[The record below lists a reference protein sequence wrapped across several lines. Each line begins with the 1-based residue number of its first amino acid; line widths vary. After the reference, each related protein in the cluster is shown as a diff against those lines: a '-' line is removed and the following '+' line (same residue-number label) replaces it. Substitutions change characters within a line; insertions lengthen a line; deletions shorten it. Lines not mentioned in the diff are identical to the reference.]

1 MIGTT
6 LNKLAHQR
14 MYASIAALALGLALI
29 ACLAPASRA
38 GTVAGTVRN
47 GTSGK
52 VAAGVEMILIQLQG
66 GMQPVANTKT
76 DAAGHYSFD
85 NPALGTAPM
94 LIRAVYQGVN
104 YHEPVTPGQATADV
118 EVFEPTDKASA
129 FSVTAHAIVVQPSA
143 SGLTIGEEYNI
154 SNKTQPPVAYF
165 RADGSF
171 VFSLPDGAQ
180 LDNVS
185 AAGSA
190 GMPVI
195 QSTIDKGKNKSA
207 IAFPFRPG
215 DNDVRI
221 SYKLPY
227 PGNQT
232 QIHII
237 SPYAVDRL
245 AVFAPPSMQISGD
258 GFVAAGQTQGFN
270 VYMRQTVAANT
281 PMTVSISGTA
291 PVATDQ
297 DSGAAGSGSDSGTN
311 SGASPGD
318 DSQNPSVN
326 SRADTGNA
334 AATAT
339 ATAMPARL
347 DSLKWVIVA
356 GFGALFALGLIY
368 LWQRPEM
375 ALAGAAGEP
384 RAAVSET
391 LPAPLMHAMP
401 LPATA
406 SAVQTAVADVN
417 REVRGSLDE
426 LKDVLFRLELRRQA
440 GTISE
445 EEYAR
450 EHDRVEKTLRD
461 LVKG

>member
-1 MIGTT
+1 M
-6 LNKLAHQR
+6 KQR
-14 MYASIAALALGLALI
+14 RLSLSMLLFMLSAAFV
-29 ACLAPASRA
+29 PASRA
-38 GTVAGTVRN
+38 GTVIGTVRN
-47 GTSGK
+47 GTTGK
-52 VAAGVEMILIQLQG
+52 AAAGVEMILIQLQG
-66 GMQPVANTKT
+66 GMQPIANTKT
-76 DAAGHYSFD
+76 DAQGRYSFD

-104 YHEPVTPGQATADV
+104 YHQPVTPGQSTADV
-118 EVFEPTDKASA
+118 EVFEPTDKAGS

-143 SGLTIGEEYNI
+143 SGLTIGEEYSV

-195 QSTIDKGKNKSA
+195 QTTIDKGKNKSA

-221 SYKLPY
+221 SYQLPY

-232 QIHII
+232 QLHIV

-245 AVFAPPSMQISGD
+245 AVFAPPSMQVSGD

-281 PMTVSISGTA
+281 PLLVSISGTA
-291 PVATDQ
+291 PIARDQ
-297 DSGAAGSGSDSGTN
+297 NGGAASADSGSAA
-311 SGASPGD
+311 GD

-326 SRADTGNA
+326 SRADSAGA
-334 AATAT
+334 AATAS

-347 DSLKWVIVA
+347 DSLKWVLVA

-368 LWQRPEM
+368 LWQRPAM
-375 ALAGAAGEP
+375 AVAAAGP
-384 RAAVSET
+384 ANYSPAATST
-391 LPAPLMHAMP
+391 SSPASP
-401 LPATA
+401 TV
-406 SAVQTAVADVN
+406 VQTTVAEVN

-426 LKDVLFRLELRRQA
+426 LKDILFRLELRRQA
-440 GTISE
+440 GTITDE
-445 EEYAR
+445 DYAR
-450 EHDRVEKTLRD
+450 DRDRIEKTLRD

>member
-1 MIGTT
+1 MVKT
-6 LNKLAHQR
+6 LMHRRIYCSL
-14 MYASIAALALGLALI
+14 SILLLALFAI
-29 ACLAPASRA
+29 LAPAAHA
-38 GTVAGTVRN
+38 GTVTGTVRN
-47 GTSGK
+47 GTTGK
-52 VAAGVEMILIQLQG
+52 IAAGVDVILIQLQG

-76 DAAGHYSFD
+76 DAQGHYSFD
-85 NPALGTAPM
+85 NPALGQAPM

-118 EVFEPTDKASA
+118 EVFEPTDKVSA
-129 FSVTAHAIVVQPSA
+129 FSVNAHAIVVQPSA
-143 SGLTIGEEYNI
+143 SGLTIGEEYTI
-154 SNKTQPPVAYF
+154 SNKTQPPVAFY

-171 VFSLPDGAQ
+171 IFSLPDGAQ

-215 DNDVRI
+215 DNEVRI

-232 QIHII
+232 ELHIT

-245 AVFAPPSMQISGD
+245 AVFAPPSMHISGN
-258 GFVAAGQTQGFN
+258 GFEPAGQTQGFN

-281 PMTVSISGTA
+281 ELTVSVSGTA
-291 PVATDQ
+291 PIAADQ
-297 DSGAAGSGSDSGTN
+297 GGADSGAASGGAGSDS
-311 SGASPGD
+311 
-318 DSQNPSVN
+318 SQDPSVN
-326 SRADTGNA
+326 SRADSGTSDTI
-334 AATAT
+334 TAS

-347 DSLKWVIVA
+347 DSLKWILVG

-368 LWQRPEM
+368 LWTRPAM
-375 ALAGAAGEP
+375 AIAGAGGDSQAP
-384 RAAVSET
+384 VSVAQYAPAASI
-391 LPAPLMHAMP
+391 AP
-401 LPATA
+401 TA
-406 SAVQTAVADVN
+406 SSAAAAVADVN

-426 LKDVLFRLELRRQA
+426 LKDGLFRLELRRQA
-440 GTISE
+440 GTITE
-445 EEYAR
+445 EDYAR
-450 EHDRVEKTLRD
+450 ERARVETTLRD

>member
-1 MIGTT
+1 MRKT
-6 LNKLAHQR
+6 LSHR
-14 MYASIAALALGLALI
+14 GIYCTASIFLFALIGALAPVAL
-29 ACLAPASRA
+29 A
-38 GTVAGTVRN
+38 GTVTGTVRN
-47 GTSGK
+47 GTTGK
-52 VAAGVEMILIQLQG
+52 TAAGVEMILIQLQG

-76 DAAGHYSFD
+76 DAQGHFSFD
-85 NPALGTAPM
+85 NPTLGTAPM

-104 YHEPVTPGQATADV
+104 YHQPVTPGQSTADV
-118 EVFEPTDKASA
+118 EVFEPTDKPGS
-129 FSVTAHAIVVQPSA
+129 FSVTAHAVVVQPSA
-143 SGLTIGEEYNI
+143 SGLTIGEEFNI

-171 VFSLPDGAQ
+171 LFSLPDGAQ

-195 QSTIDKGKNKSA
+195 QTTIDKGKNKSA

-215 DNDVRI
+215 DNSVRI
-221 SYKLPY
+221 SYQLPY

-232 QIHII
+232 KLSIV

-245 AVFAPPSMQISGD
+245 AVFAPPTMQISGD
-258 GFVAAGQTQGFN
+258 GFAAAGQTQGFN
-270 VYMRQTVAANT
+270 VFMRETVAANT
-281 PMTVSISGTA
+281 PLTVSISGTA
-291 PVATDQ
+291 PIATD
-297 DSGAAGSGSDSGTN
+297 GGT
-311 SGASPGD
+311 GASSGGSAGD

-326 SRADTGNA
+326 SRADSGGA
-334 AATAT
+334 PGAAT

-347 DSLKWVIVA
+347 DSLKWVLVA

-368 LWQRPEM
+368 LWQRPAM
-375 ALAGAAGEP
+375 AAASSAIPASGPIMGAATP
-384 RAAVSET
+384 Q
-391 LPAPLMHAMP
+391 
-401 LPATA
+401 A
-406 SAVQTAVADVN
+406 STVADVN

-440 GTISE
+440 GTVSE
-445 EEYAR
+445 EDYAR
-450 EHDRVEKTLRD
+450 ERDRIEKTLRD

>member
-1 MIGTT
+1 M
-6 LNKLAHQR
+6 LLFVL
-14 MYASIAALALGLALI
+14 SAAF
-29 ACLAPASRA
+29 APVSRA
-38 GTVAGTVRN
+38 GTVTGTVRN
-47 GTSGK
+47 GTTGK
-52 VAAGVEMILIQLQG
+52 AAAGVEMILIQLQG
-66 GMQPVANTKT
+66 GMQPIANTET
-76 DAAGHYSFD
+76 DAQGHYSFD

-104 YHEPVTPGQATADV
+104 YHQPVTPGQSTADV

-143 SGLTIGEEYNI
+143 SGLTIGEEYSV

-195 QSTIDKGKNKSA
+195 QTTIDKGKNKSA

-221 SYKLPY
+221 SYQLPY

-232 QIHII
+232 QLHIV

-245 AVFAPPSMQISGD
+245 AVFAPPSMQVSGD

-281 PMTVSISGTA
+281 PLLVSISGTA
-291 PVATDQ
+291 PVAADQ
-297 DSGAAGSGSDSGTN
+297 NSGAAGADSGS
-311 SGASPGD
+311 AAGD

-326 SRADTGNA
+326 SRADSAGA
-334 AATAT
+334 AATAS

-347 DSLKWVIVA
+347 DSLKWVLVA

-368 LWQRPEM
+368 LWQRPAM
-375 ALAGAAGEP
+375 AVAAAGP
-384 RAAVSET
+384 AGYSPATVSASPSAAVQGT
-391 LPAPLMHAMP
+391 
-401 LPATA
+401 
-406 SAVQTAVADVN
+406 VAEVN

-426 LKDVLFRLELRRQA
+426 LKDILFRLELRRQA
-440 GTISE
+440 GTISDE
-445 EEYAR
+445 DYAR
-450 EHDRVEKTLRD
+450 DRDRIEKTLRD

>member
-1 MIGTT
+1 LTNRRIFCSTAI
-6 LNKLAHQR
+6 LL
-14 MYASIAALALGLALI
+14 LALSAGLAPV
-29 ACLAPASRA
+29 AHA
-38 GTVAGTVRN
+38 GTVSGTVSN
-47 GTSGK
+47 GTTGK
-52 VAAGVEMILIQLQG
+52 VAAGVDMILIQLQG
-66 GMQPVANTKT
+66 GMQPVATTKT
-76 DAAGHYSFD
+76 DAQGHYSFD

-104 YHEPVTPGQATADV
+104 YHQPVTPGQATADV

-143 SGLTIGEEYNI
+143 SGLTIGEEFNI
-154 SNKTQPPVAYF
+154 SNKTQPPVAYY

-171 VFSLPDGAQ
+171 LFSLPDGAQ

-215 DNDVRI
+215 DNEVRI

-245 AVFAPPSMQISGD
+245 AVFAPPTMQISGD
-258 GFVAAGQTQGFN
+258 GFTAAGQTQGFN
-270 VYMRQTVAANT
+270 VYMRADVAANT
-281 PMTVSISGTA
+281 PLTVLVSGTA
-291 PVATDQ
+291 PLTTDQ
-297 DSGAAGSGSDSGTN
+297 DSGAGGAGSGAPS
-311 SGASPGD
+311 GD

-326 SRADTGNA
+326 SRADTGEGA
-334 AATAT
+334 TTAT
-339 ATAMPARL
+339 ATTMPARL
-347 DSLKWVIVA
+347 DSLKWVLVA
-356 GFGALFALGLIY
+356 GFGALFGLGLIY
-368 LWQRPEM
+368 LMRRPEM
-375 ALAGAAGEP
+375 AVAAAGGDS
-384 RAAVSET
+384 RATVSV
-391 LPAPLMHAMP
+391 PQNMMPAAAPLVLSAA
-401 LPATA
+401 PAAT
-406 SAVQTAVADVN
+406 TVADVN

-440 GTISE
+440 GTIGE

>member
-1 MIGTT
+1 MRET
-6 LNKLAHQR
+6 LTHRGIHCTL
-14 MYASIAALALGLALI
+14 SIFLLALLAT
-29 ACLAPASRA
+29 LAPVLRA
-38 GTVAGTVRN
+38 GTVTGTVRN
-47 GTSGK
+47 GTTGK
-52 VAAGVEMILIQLQG
+52 TAAGVEMILIQLQG

-76 DAAGHYSFD
+76 DAQGHYSFD

-104 YHEPVTPGQATADV
+104 YHQPVTPGQSTADV
-118 EVFEPTDKASA
+118 EVFEPTDKPDS
-129 FSVTAHAIVVQPSA
+129 FSVTAHAVVVQPSA

-171 VFSLPDGAQ
+171 LFSLPDGAQ

-195 QSTIDKGKNKSA
+195 QTTIDKGKNKSA

-215 DNDVRI
+215 DNSVRI
-221 SYKLPY
+221 SYQLPY

-232 QIHII
+232 QLHIV

-245 AVFAPPSMQISGD
+245 AVFAPPTMRISGD
-258 GFVAAGQTQGFN
+258 GFAAAGQTQGFN
-270 VYMRQTVAANT
+270 VYMRETVAANT
-281 PMTVSISGTA
+281 PLTISISGTA

-297 DSGAAGSGSDSGTN
+297 NGGAVGGN
-311 SGASPGD
+311 SGASSGD

-326 SRADTGNA
+326 SRADSGGA
-334 AATAT
+334 PGTAT

-347 DSLKWVIVA
+347 DSLKWVLVA

-368 LWQRPEM
+368 LWQRPAM
-375 ALAGAAGEP
+375 AVAAAGPSDDSRASTSVRRQPASALAASSLPSGAP
-384 RAAVSET
+384 
-391 LPAPLMHAMP
+391 PAH
-401 LPATA
+401 
-406 SAVQTAVADVN
+406 SAVAEVD

-426 LKDVLFRLELRRQA
+426 LKDILFRLELRRQA
-440 GTISE
+440 GTINE
-445 EEYAR
+445 EDYAR
-450 EHDRVEKTLRD
+450 ERDRIEKTLRD

>member
-1 MIGTT
+1 MTNRQIFCSTAI
-6 LNKLAHQR
+6 LL
-14 MYASIAALALGLALI
+14 LALSAG
-29 ACLAPASRA
+29 LAPAARA
-38 GTVAGTVRN
+38 GTVTGTVRN
-47 GTSGK
+47 GTTGK
-52 VAAGVEMILIQLQG
+52 VAAGVDMILIQLQG
-66 GMQPVANTKT
+66 GMQLVATTKT
-76 DAAGHYSFD
+76 DAQGHYSFD
-85 NPALGTAPM
+85 NPTLGTAPM

-104 YHEPVTPGQATADV
+104 YHQPVTPGQATADV

-143 SGLTIGEEYNI
+143 SGLTIGEEFNI
-154 SNKTQPPVAYF
+154 SNKTQPPVAYY

-171 VFSLPDGAQ
+171 LFSLPDGAQ

-215 DNDVRI
+215 DNEVRI

-232 QIHII
+232 QLHIV

-245 AVFAPPSMQISGD
+245 AVFAPPTMQVSGD
-258 GFVAAGQTQGFN
+258 GFTAAGQTQGFN
-270 VYMRQTVAANT
+270 VFMRSDVAANT
-281 PMTVSISGTA
+281 PLTVSVSGTA
-291 PVATDQ
+291 PLVTDQ
-297 DSGAAGSGSDSGTN
+297 DTGAGDAGADTSGADN
-311 SGASPGD
+311 
-318 DSQNPSVN
+318 SQNPSVN
-326 SRADTGNA
+326 SRADTGEGA
-334 AATAT
+334 TTAT

-347 DSLKWVIVA
+347 DSLKWVLVA
-356 GFGALFALGLIY
+356 GFGALFGLGLIY
-368 LWQRPEM
+368 LMRRPEM
-375 ALAGAAGEP
+375 AVAAAGGDSS
-384 RAAVSET
+384 AAVSVPQNMM
-391 LPAPLMHAMP
+391 PAAATPLAS
-401 LPATA
+401 PAAPAAT
-406 SAVQTAVADVN
+406 TVADVN

>member
-1 MIGTT
+1 MMRET
-6 LNKLAHQR
+6 LSHR
-14 MYASIAALALGLALI
+14 GIHRTVSIFLFALTAAF
-29 ACLAPASRA
+29 APVVHA

-47 GTSGK
+47 GTTGK
-52 VAAGVEMILIQLQG
+52 TAAGVEMILIQLQG

-76 DAAGHYSFD
+76 DAQGHFSFD
-85 NPALGTAPM
+85 NPTLGTAPM

-104 YHEPVTPGQATADV
+104 YHQPVTPGQSTADV
-118 EVFEPTDKASA
+118 EVFEPTDKPGS
-129 FSVTAHAIVVQPSA
+129 FSVTAHAVVVQPSA
-143 SGLTIGEEYNI
+143 SGLTIGEEFNI

-171 VFSLPDGAQ
+171 LFTLPDGAQ

-195 QSTIDKGKNKSA
+195 QTTIDKGKNKSA

-215 DNDVRI
+215 DNSVRI
-221 SYKLPY
+221 SYQLAY

-232 QIHII
+232 KLNIV

-245 AVFAPPSMQISGD
+245 AVFAPPTMQISGD
-258 GFVAAGQTQGFN
+258 GFAAAGQTQGFN
-270 VYMRQTVAANT
+270 VYMRETVAANT
-281 PMTVSISGTA
+281 PLTVSISGTA
-291 PVATDQ
+291 PIATDG
-297 DSGAAGSGSDSGTN
+297 GAGAS
-311 SGASPGD
+311 SGASAGD

-326 SRADTGNA
+326 SRADSGSA
-334 AATAT
+334 AGAAT

-347 DSLKWVIVA
+347 DSLKWVLVA

-368 LWQRPEM
+368 LWQRPAM
-375 ALAGAAGEP
+375 AVAGAA
-384 RAAVSET
+384 V
-391 LPAPLMHAMP
+391 PASGPVERP
-401 LPATA
+401 PAGQVT
-406 SAVQTAVADVN
+406 TVADVN

-440 GTISE
+440 GTVNE
-445 EEYAR
+445 EDYTR
-450 EHDRVEKTLRD
+450 ERDRIEKKLRD

>member
-1 MIGTT
+1 MR
-6 LNKLAHQR
+6 NKLKRSNLHIAL
-14 MYASIAALALGLALI
+14 AILLFVLSAALA
-29 ACLAPASRA
+29 PTVNA
-38 GTVAGTVRN
+38 GTVTGTVRN
-47 GTSGK
+47 GTTGK
-52 VAAGVEMILIQLQG
+52 LAVGVDMILIQLQG
-66 GMQPVANTKT
+66 GMQPIANTKT
-76 DAAGHYSFD
+76 DAQGHYSFD

-104 YHEPVTPGQATADV
+104 YHEPVTPGQSTADV
-118 EVFEPTDKASA
+118 QVFEPTDKAGS
-129 FSVTAHAIVVQPSA
+129 FSVTAHAVVVQPSA

-165 RADGSF
+165 RSDGSF
-171 VFSLPDGAQ
+171 LFSLPDGAQ

-195 QSTIDKGKNKSA
+195 QTTIDKGKNKSA

-215 DNDVRI
+215 DNSVRI
-221 SYKLPY
+221 SYQLPY

-232 QIHII
+232 KLNIV

-245 AVFAPPSMQISGD
+245 AVFAPPTMQISGD
-258 GFVAAGQTQGFN
+258 GFAAAGQTQGFN
-270 VYMRQTVAANT
+270 VYMRETVAANT
-281 PMTVSISGTA
+281 PLTVSISGTA
-291 PVATDQ
+291 PIATDQ
-297 DSGAAGSGSDSGTN
+297 GAGAGGSSSGAPS
-311 SGASPGD
+311 GD

-326 SRADTGNA
+326 SRADTGGA
-334 AATAT
+334 AAAAT

-347 DSLKWVIVA
+347 DSLKWVLVA
-356 GFGALFALGLIY
+356 GFGALFALGLVY
-368 LWQRPEM
+368 LWQRP
-375 ALAGAAGEP
+375 ATAFAGAISVDGS
-384 RAAVSET
+384 RAAAA
-391 LPAPLMHAMP
+391 LPGPVEASTAVRS
-401 LPATA
+401 AT
-406 SAVQTAVADVN
+406 VADVN

-445 EEYAR
+445 EDYAR
-450 EHDRVEKTLRD
+450 ERDRVEKTLRD

>member
-1 MIGTT
+1 MRETLSHRGIYGTVPIF
-6 LNKLAHQR
+6 L
-14 MYASIAALALGLALI
+14 LALI
-29 ACLAPASRA
+29 AAFSPVAHA
-38 GTVAGTVRN
+38 GTVTGTVRN
-47 GTSGK
+47 GTTGK
-52 VAAGVEMILIQLQG
+52 TAAGVEMILIQLQG

-76 DAAGHYSFD
+76 DAQGHYSFD
-85 NPALGTAPM
+85 NPTLGTAPM

-104 YHEPVTPGQATADV
+104 YHQPVTPGQTTADV
-118 EVFEPTDKASA
+118 EVFEPTDKPGS
-129 FSVTAHAIVVQPSA
+129 FSVTAHAVVVQPSA
-143 SGLTIGEEYNI
+143 SGLTIGEEFNI

-171 VFSLPDGAQ
+171 LFTLPDGAQ

-195 QSTIDKGKNKSA
+195 QTTIDKGKNKSA

-215 DNDVRI
+215 DNNVRI
-221 SYKLPY
+221 SYQLPY

-232 QIHII
+232 KLNIV

-245 AVFAPPSMQISGD
+245 AVFAPPTMQISGD
-258 GFVAAGQTQGFN
+258 GFAAAGQTQGFN
-270 VYMRQTVAANT
+270 VYMRETVAANT
-281 PMTVSISGTA
+281 PLTVSISGTA
-291 PVATDQ
+291 PIATDG
-297 DSGAAGSGSDSGTN
+297 GAGAS
-311 SGASPGD
+311 SGASAGD

-326 SRADTGNA
+326 SRADSGGA
-334 AATAT
+334 PGAAT

-347 DSLKWVIVA
+347 DSLKWVLVA

-368 LWQRPEM
+368 LWQRPAM
-375 ALAGAAGEP
+375 AAADVAVAASGP
-384 RAAVSET
+384 VQPAAAVQSG
-391 LPAPLMHAMP
+391 AI
-401 LPATA
+401 
-406 SAVQTAVADVN
+406 ADVN

-440 GTISE
+440 GTVNE
-445 EEYAR
+445 EDYAR
-450 EHDRVEKTLRD
+450 ERDRIEKTLRD

>member
-1 MIGTT
+1 MRNT
-6 LNKLAHQR
+6 LTHHGIYR
-14 MYASIAALALGLALI
+14 TFSICLLALI
-29 ACLAPASRA
+29 GVLVPVANA
-38 GTVAGTVRN
+38 GTVTGTVRN
-47 GTSGK
+47 GTTGK
-52 VAAGVEMILIQLQG
+52 TAAGVEMILIQLQG

-76 DAAGHYSFD
+76 DAQGHFSFD

-104 YHEPVTPGQATADV
+104 YHQPVTPGQSTADV
-118 EVFEPTDKASA
+118 EVFEPTDKPGS
-129 FSVTAHAIVVQPSA
+129 FSVTAHAVVVQPSA
-143 SGLTIGEEYNI
+143 SGLTIGEEFNI

-171 VFSLPDGAQ
+171 LFTLPDGAQ

-195 QSTIDKGKNKSA
+195 QTTIDKGKNKSA

-215 DNDVRI
+215 DNSVRI
-221 SYKLPY
+221 SYQLPY

-232 QIHII
+232 KLNIV

-245 AVFAPPSMQISGD
+245 AVFAPPTMQISGD
-258 GFVAAGQTQGFN
+258 GFAAAGQTQGFN
-270 VYMRQTVAANT
+270 VYMRETVAANT
-281 PMTVSISGTA
+281 PLTVSISGTA
-291 PVATDQ
+291 PIATD
-297 DSGAAGSGSDSGTN
+297 GG
-311 SGASPGD
+311 SGASAGAPAGD

-326 SRADTGNA
+326 SRADSGGGPGA
-334 AATAT
+334 AT

-347 DSLKWVIVA
+347 DSLKWVLVA

-368 LWQRPEM
+368 LWQRPAM
-375 ALAGAAGEP
+375 AAAGSAIPASGPIVGAATP
-384 RAAVSET
+384 Q
-391 LPAPLMHAMP
+391 
-401 LPATA
+401 A
-406 SAVQTAVADVN
+406 STVADVN

-440 GTISE
+440 GTVNE
-445 EEYAR
+445 EDYAR
-450 EHDRVEKTLRD
+450 ERDRIEKTLRD